1 MKALLLLASLVTVI
15 PAASLKGK
23 VVGVKGGNAI
33 EILSEGKVIGV
44 KIYGIDCPSKTYA
57 AGKTARHFVAD
68 QAFMNDVSLEIIGA
82 ETDGTLIGKVI
93 LADGK
98 NLGIELLKSGMA
110 WWDKPS
116 SPDEADL
123 AKVEKQARD
132 AYLGIWA
139 GTADD
144 DDGDDWGKEVLAKRE
159 QAAPA
164 DKGNATLLTALD
176 R

>member
-1 MKALLLLASLVTVI
+1 MKALMLLASLVTVI

-33 EILSEGKVIGV
+33 EILSEGKVLGV
-44 KIYGIDCPSKTYA
+44 RIYGIDCPAKTFATGKA
-57 AGKTARHFVAD
+57 ARRFVAD
-68 QAFMNDVSLEIIGA
+68 RAFMNDVSLEINGT
-82 ETDGTLIGKVI
+82 ESDGTLIGKVI

-98 NLGIELLKSGMA
+98 NLGTELLKCGMA

-139 GTADD
+139 GASEDD
-144 DDGDDWGKEVLAKRE
+144 EDNDWGKEVLAKR
-159 QAAPA
+159 
-164 DKGNATLLTALD
+164 
-176 R
+176 